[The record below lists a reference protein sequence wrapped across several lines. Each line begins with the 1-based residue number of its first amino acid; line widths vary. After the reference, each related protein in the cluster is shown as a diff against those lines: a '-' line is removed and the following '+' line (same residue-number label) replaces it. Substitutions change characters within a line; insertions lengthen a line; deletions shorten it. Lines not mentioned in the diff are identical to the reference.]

1 MNKETQ
7 KRLAESLTAESTDLI
22 PYLPYLLQ
30 DFWSL
35 SSDTDEMAGLLHAH
49 TGFGKESRLLDLAC
63 GKGAASV
70 LLAKEFGCTAK
81 GMDLIPAFIAEAR
94 EKAEEHGVADRCEFV
109 TGDVNEAVA
118 AEKDYDLV
126 IWGGSGD
133 LLGSYPKTLEGIAR
147 TVKPGGYILFDDG
160 YIPDRNRN
168 LRFHHEY
175 LTYPQW
181 EQTFSDNGL
190 TVIALNAATQE
201 AGPEAYMDDLGNIRR
216 RAQELAQRHPD
227 KKALFEGYVKSQQAE
242 YQDLQDGFVPVLW
255 LLKKDTGI

>member
-1 MNKETQ
+1 MNKETE
-7 KRLAESLTAESTDLI
+7 KRLAESLTAESSDLI

-35 SSDTDEMAGLLHAH
+35 SSDTDEMAGLLRAH
-49 TGFGKESRLLDLAC
+49 TGFGEESRLLDLAC
-63 GKGAASV
+63 GKGAASI

-81 GMDLIPAFIAEAR
+81 GIDLIPAFIAEAR
-94 EKAEEHGVADRCEFV
+94 EKAEEHGVANRCEFI
-109 TGDVNEAVA
+109 TGDVNEAVTT
-118 AEKDYDLV
+118 ERDYDLV

-133 LLGSYPKTLEGIAR
+133 LLGSYPKTLAGIAR
-147 TVKPGGYILFDDG
+147 TINPGGYILLDDG
-160 YIPDRNRN
+160 YIPNRERN

-181 EQTFSDNGL
+181 EQVFANNNL
-190 TVIALNAATQE
+190 TVAAFNEAIQE
-201 AGPEAYMDDLGNIRR
+201 AGPEAYMDDLGNIRK
-216 RAQELAQRHPD
+216 RAEELTERHPD
-227 KKALFEGYVKSQQAE
+227 KRALFEGYVKSQQAE